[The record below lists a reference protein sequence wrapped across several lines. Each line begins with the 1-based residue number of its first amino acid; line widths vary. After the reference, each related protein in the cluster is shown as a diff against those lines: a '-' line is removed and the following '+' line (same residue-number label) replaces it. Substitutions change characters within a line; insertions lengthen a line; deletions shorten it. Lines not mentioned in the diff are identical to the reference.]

1 MTTASNSR
9 FLPVLLKS
17 LLLLLALSL
26 FFLSIDILSKHLVYT
41 YIEPWESIQ
50 VIGDFFRLTHV
61 QNTLIA
67 FGFLGS
73 SQWYNFPLA
82 ILAIGTIVILF
93 VVFQDKILA
102 RIPQLQKVAD
112 YLVSEIGS
120 LDSSLEPEEETQG
133 HQPVTIHKIMFP
145 LLIAALA
152 GNVIDRFRYGYVVD
166 FFDFGLSGVRW
177 PSFNFADMYLV
188 TILILFVFGGI
199 SQFIVASEQEYGDEK
214 SRWANFLT
222 FEGLLILLCGA
233 MALVGFIVGNYE
245 AFIKENIHLIQAA
258 IVLIALVLIVYF
270 YITIE
275 ARNFAAEQ
283 LTGE

>member
-1 MTTASNSR
+1 MTSEHKSR
-9 FLPVLLKS
+9 FFPVLIKS
-17 LLLLLALSL
+17 LLLLFALSL
-26 FFLSIDILSKHLVYT
+26 VFLSIDILSKHLVYT
-41 YIEPWESIQ
+41 TIEPWESIQ

-61 QNTLIA
+61 QNTLVA

-73 SQWYNFPLA
+73 SQWVNFPLA

-93 VVFQDKILA
+93 VVFQDKILVK
-102 RIPQLQKVAD
+102 IPVLQRVAG

-120 LDSSLEPEEETQG
+120 LDSSLEPAEGTQG
-133 HQPVTIHKIMFP
+133 HLPVTIHKIMFP

-166 FFDFGLSGVRW
+166 FFDFGLSGLRW
-177 PSFNFADMYLV
+177 PSFNFADLYLV

-199 SQFIVASEQEYGDEK
+199 SQFIVASEQESGEEK

-222 FEGLLILLCGA
+222 FEGLLILLCGG
-233 MALVGFIVGNYE
+233 MALIGFVIGNYE

-258 IVLIALVLIVYF
+258 IVSIALVMIVYY
-270 YITIE
+270 YIMIE

-283 LTGE
+283 PAGE